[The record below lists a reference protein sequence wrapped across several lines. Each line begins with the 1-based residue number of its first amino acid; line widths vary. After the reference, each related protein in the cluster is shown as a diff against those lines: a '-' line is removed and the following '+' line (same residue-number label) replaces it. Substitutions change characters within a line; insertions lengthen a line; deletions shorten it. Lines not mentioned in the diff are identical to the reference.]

1 MLGSLF
7 VILPADFLWI
17 HDLAES
23 IYSFLLV
30 WWVLFSY
37 LKNCL
42 LVCVSVYVCSPDLDC
57 FFSARVYF
65 ENWKT
70 KKCFAVKEAPISKL
84 SIVTLKMRGSSGFIL
99 KLNMKWVVVSP
110 RRYWG
115 SFRNG
120 AAWQP
125 WSRNCSDA
133 AASSST
139 APLWACS
146 SWLPPSALTRVPR
159 GQILA
164 GNMFFKETTVTLTF
178 KNLVVFKNVGG
189 IWLFISGVDQS

>member
-1 MLGSLF
+1 MRFFFFFELSWKLSPCVCQCICVLCRFGLF
-7 VILPADFLWI
+7 
-17 HDLAES
+17 
-23 IYSFLLV
+23 
-30 WWVLFSY
+30 LFSS
-37 LKNCL
+37 
-42 LVCVSVYVCSPDLDC
+42 SVFWKL
-57 FFSARVYF
+57 
-65 ENWKT
+65 KT
-70 KKCFAVKEAPISKL
+70 KRYFAVKEAPISKL
-84 SIVTLKMRGSSGFIL
+84 SIVVLKMRGSRNFIL

-164 GNMFFKETTVTLTF
+164 GNTFFKETTVTLTF
-178 KNLVVFKNVGG
+178 KNLAVFKNVGG
-189 IWLFISGVDQS
+189 IWLFISGVDQSQLKIIRQACQGQ